1 MKLSKQEKIK
11 FGKSLTRLLRKYKLL
26 VGRNMNISDI
36 QCISQ
41 LNAERQIHQVNVF
54 IDFKKER

>member
-1 MKLSKQEKIK
+1 MKISKEEKIK

-36 QCISQ
+36 QCVSQ
-41 LNAERQIHQVNVF
+41 LNTVLNLQQVSIF
-54 IDFKKER
+54 IDFKKEK